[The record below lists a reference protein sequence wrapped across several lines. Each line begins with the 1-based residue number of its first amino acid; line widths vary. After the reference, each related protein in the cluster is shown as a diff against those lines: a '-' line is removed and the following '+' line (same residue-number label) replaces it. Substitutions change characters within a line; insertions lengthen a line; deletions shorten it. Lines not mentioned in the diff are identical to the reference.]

1 MAEKIFGVRPRT
13 VEKIK
18 LVTRV
23 GSINYVN
30 KSSIFLELSHHCEP
44 DKPIPIAHFKFRCFG
59 VKVNKDI

>member
-44 DKPIPIAHFKFRCFG
+44 DKPIPIAHFKF
-59 VKVNKDI
+59 